1 MSKPKELPNGLR
13 EYINNVRDRLISG
26 DLTRDSEEI
35 ATIKAKLKREVSICG
50 AIKGN
55 NTVCTHS
62 PTNEKNLRCKV
73 HGGRSTGAK
82 TEEGKRV
89 RDANLKKGHERIT
102 HGLYMKDFLSSLTE
116 EEILWY
122 NENME
127 WYQENYDLDPLD
139 VTKLDLALINF
150 IKSWRKNLNMKYA
163 INEGVNKVDFENRA
177 IKLLDDLGLSR
188 KFRKSKE
195 NASNPTQINYLALF
209 DGMDGN

>member
-26 DLTRDSEEI
+26 DLKRDSEEMV
-35 ATIKAKLKREVSICG
+35 TIKEKLQKEESVCG
-50 AIKGN
+50 AICGSGR
-55 NTVCTHS
+55 VCTQP
-62 PTNEKNLRCKV
+62 PTNEKNFRCRM

-82 TEEGKRV
+82 TEEGKQV

-116 EEILWY
+116 EEIVWY

-163 INEGVNKVDFENRA
+163 INEGVSKVDFENRA

-209 DGMDGN
+209 DGMDSN

>member
-1 MSKPKELPNGLR
+1 VSKPKELPNGLR

-26 DLTRDSEEI
+26 DLTRDSEEMV
-35 ATIKAKLKREVSICG
+35 TIKEKLQKEESICG
-50 AIKGN
+50 AICGSGR
-55 NTVCTHS
+55 VCTQP
-62 PTNEKNLRCKV
+62 PTNEKNFRCRM

-82 TEEGKRV
+82 TEEGKRM

-150 IKSWRKNLNMKYA
+150 IKSWRKNVNMKYG